1 MQDIYFRR
9 HFVQHLPQGLTPEAL
24 IPLLAAPL
32 IADGMVVEDF
42 AHHVIAREATFPT
55 GLAVDPVG
63 VAIPHTDHKH
73 VHRNAISVGILSEPV
88 MFEDMGGEPEPVPV
102 RVIFMLALGESNK
115 QLNVLGWIM
124 ELIQDADFMQKLLI
138 MEDEEIYQSILAR
151 MAERSEL

>member
-9 HFVQHLPQGLTPEAL
+9 HFVQHLPQGLTPEGL

-32 IADGMVVEDF
+32 IADGMVVEAF
-42 AHHVIAREATFPT
+42 AQHVIAREATFPT
-55 GLAVDPVG
+55 GLAVEPIG
-63 VAIPHTDHKH
+63 VAIPHTDHKY

-124 ELIQDADFMQKLLI
+124 DLIQDADFMQQLLT

-151 MAERSEL
+151 MAERGEL